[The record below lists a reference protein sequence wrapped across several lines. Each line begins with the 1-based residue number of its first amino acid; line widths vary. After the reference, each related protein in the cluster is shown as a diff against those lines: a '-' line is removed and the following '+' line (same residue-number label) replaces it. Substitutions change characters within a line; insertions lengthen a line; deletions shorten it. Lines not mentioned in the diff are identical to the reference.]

1 MSIAAMNAAWQIEE
15 LKPAYKFVLMALADA
30 AGDDGYC
37 WPSIPTLARKTG
49 MSERSVQRILRILEK
64 SGLLKVE
71 ARFRGDGSATS
82 NGYYLTLIKG
92 GDNLPSPLSQSKHQ
106 VVVSPSPP
114 SDLGVTQTTI
124 EPPINLKQPLL
135 VSDVAKTPNGS
146 ENYIFPRQLDE
157 KERVIAQSQLDL
169 IDKILA
175 QAVLDELAARLNAN
189 KVTGAPLSYL
199 RSLITRAKAGQFMPE
214 AGIRIAST
222 REQAKSE
229 KIKKSAEVIKP
240 RNPKEIPKHL
250 AAMRQV
256 LGRKSTSNLNQK
268 D

>member
-1 MSIAAMNAAWQIEE
+1 MNAAWQIEE

-199 RSLITRAKAGQFMPE
+199 RSLINRAKVGQFTPE
-214 AGIRIAST
+214 AGVRVALA
-222 REQAKSE
+222 RDQALAQKS
-229 KIKKSAEVIKP
+229 KVQSSILTP
-240 RNPKEIPKHL
+240 TDPKDLPKYL
-250 AAMRQV
+250 TAMHKV
-256 LGRKSTSNLNQK
+256 LGRKQQP
-268 D
+268 